1 MFFVLLKNTIL
12 DMFWYELVFLAI
24 LKSSVYIFLLVS
36 NIRLWNHER
45 VLLKLYWPLHICVL
59 NKTSFSPQI
68 TSKCNLETYE
78 LTPSIITLKF
88 FVLLTSSDG
97 AAAIVLV
104 SGAKAKELG
113 LKVIAKIRGYA
124 DAAQVHLKL
133 LAHALW
139 GHKFLI
145 FKFFHWRVDDAA
157 NRISYDVAMNS

>member
-1 MFFVLLKNTIL
+1 MSFF
-12 DMFWYELVFLAI
+12 FWRFWRAVFT
-24 LKSSVYIFLLVS
+24 FFWWFS
-36 NIRLWNHER
+36 NIRLWCNHER
-45 VLLKLYWPLHICVL
+45 VLLKVYWPLHICVL
-59 NKTSFSPQI
+59 DKTNFSPEI

-78 LTPSIITLKF
+78 LTPSIITFKLL
-88 FVLLTSSDG
+88 VLLTSSDG

-157 NRISYDVAMNS
+157 NLISYDVPMNLWVFWNSYL